1 MKEFARITLSLPEI
15 SQRLES
21 LLSKEIAIVPN
32 GASYV
37 VDNFKQAPKDYLP
50 HHNVLAQPRFQFL
63 PLVRKQ
69 QEL

>member
-1 MKEFARITLSLPEI
+1 
-15 SQRLES
+15 

-32 GASYV
+32 GASYI
-37 VDNFKQAPKDYLP
+37 VDNFKQTPKDYLP